1 MEKRTPISISFCE
14 KCGSKVSSRDEV
26 CSNCG
31 TIPYQDDRY
40 FVLENEV
47 PPNTN
52 FDDWS
57 DELKQKCDDWCG
69 TEPVVNYCKDCG
81 MEVSEVRKYDGE
93 DVIDME
99 SGHVDTP
106 NTHPCNPNSPI
117 FE

>member
-14 KCGSKVSSRDEV
+14 KCGTKVSIRDEV

-31 TIPYQDDRY
+31 VLPYQDDRY
-40 FVLENEV
+40 FSLENEV
-47 PPNTN
+47 PENTS
-52 FDDWS
+52 FDDRS

-69 TEPVVNYCKDCG
+69 NELITKYCKDCG
-81 MEVSEVRKYDGE
+81 MELSEVRKYDGE